1 MEEKAREKE
10 EIRLALAKAYFESK
24 IENTDDFFASLLLS
38 SSSSSSSDSSSLL
51 KSNKNEILNLWRS
64 ALQE

>member
-1 MEEKAREKE
+1 MEEKARREKE

-38 SSSSSSSDSSSLL
+38 SSSSSSDSSSLL
-51 KSNKNEILNLWRS
+51 KSNKNEILKL
-64 ALQE
+64 